1 MNLISF
7 LATIDENHVSEMIF
21 ANGLIVIQFSWT
33 INMLQFREYTRIVK
47 EYKVTDVTVKFNTFT
62 IIIAN

>member
-21 ANGLIVIQFSWT
+21 ANGLIVIQFSWN
-33 INMLQFREYTRIVK
+33 INMLQFR